1 MKRVLTFLAILLL
14 PLSVWAMTPI
24 ADTQLSDVTG
34 QAGVSINF
42 DFTLS
47 LQFGQLGWGDS
58 DGYAGF
64 SGLGTFA
71 GGGWVGIDSLQVST
85 LHIWPRTDF
94 TMDNTTFAGGPAYQ
108 PDEGGWNELR
118 YLTIDVATIPS
129 AAVGDPF
136 GAWSIF
142 TPLSHPSFTGVTAV
156 VIGIP
161 TLSITMASMDGN
173 CVLGPRKAA
182 QSVGG
187 QIDGTFVNEKNIQG
201 PGFNQLLG
209 TFYIGGMNIAT
220 APGGSVYIYAHGLGS
235 AVGAVSGN
243 TLYGSGVTIAL
254 NSVKVSYL
262 LFDVISWGDID
273 GLYATGFSTAQT
285 AGIGGN
291 FTSGLMAPGYVG
303 LTNVAIKNLTFN
315 GVMAIDVFTVRAPG
329 AAGPLDP
336 ISSINDTVKTPAGLA
351 GQYRCLVGAFNDI
364 YFNTPP
370 GAINTPTGVDIGFA
384 PGSTISMDAFGGQV
398 TLGPEKTLTTS
409 PQVMGDIYIGGMTL
423 TILDNPV
430 AGNASKIQIFAH

>member
-1 MKRVLTFLAILLL
+1 MILAILLL
-14 PLSVWAMTPI
+14 PLSVWAMTP
-24 ADTQLSDVTG
+24 ATDTQLSDVIG
-34 QAGVSINF
+34 QAGVSINV
-42 DFTLS
+42 DVTLNF
-47 LQFGQLGWGDS
+47 QFGQCGWGDS

-64 SGLGTFA
+64 GAA
-71 GGGWVGIDSLQVST
+71 GSGGWVGKDSLVIST

-129 AAVGDPF
+129 AAIGDPF
-136 GAWSIF
+136 GPFSIF

-161 TLSITMASMDGN
+161 TLSITMASMDDN

-209 TFYIGGMNIAT
+209 TFYIGGMNLAT

-235 AVGAVSGN
+235 TVGAVSGN

-273 GLYATGFSTAQT
+273 GLYATGFATAQ
-285 AGIGGN
+285 APAGN
-291 FTSGLMAPGYVG
+291 FTSGLMGPGYFG
-303 LTNVAIKNLTFN
+303 LTNVAIKNLMFN
-315 GVMAIDVFTVRAPG
+315 GVLGIDVFTVRAPG

-384 PGSTISMDAFGGQV
+384 PGFTISVDAFGGQV
-398 TLGPEKTLTTS
+398 TLGPEKTLTTT
-409 PQVMGDIYIGGMTL
+409 PQVMGDIYIGGLTL
-423 TILDNPV
+423 TILNNPA
-430 AGNASKIQIFAH
+430 AGNASKIQILAH

>member
-64 SGLGTFA
+64 GTI
-71 GGGWVGIDSLQVST
+71 GSGGWIGIDSLAMST

-108 PDEGGWNELR
+108 PDEGGWNQLQ
-118 YLTIDVATIPS
+118 YLTIDVATVPS
-129 AAVGDPF
+129 SILFPRPF
-136 GAWSIF
+136 G
-142 TPLSHPSFTGVTAV
+142 TNVTGVTAV
-156 VIGIP
+156 IIGIP
-161 TLSITMASMDGN
+161 TLSMTMASMDGN
-173 CVLGPRKAA
+173 VVLGPRKAA

-220 APGGSVYIYAHGLGS
+220 AGGGTVYIFAHGAGS
-235 AVGAVSGN
+235 IVGAVSGN
-243 TLYGSGVTIAL
+243 TLYGSGVTISLENVRLAY
-254 NSVKVSYL
+254 V
-262 LFDVISWGDID
+262 LFDVMSWGDID
-273 GLYATGFSTAQT
+273 GLYATGFATAQ
-285 AGIGGN
+285 APAGN
-291 FTSGLMAPGYVG
+291 FTSGLMGPGFVG

-315 GVMAIDVFTVRAPG
+315 GALAIDVFTVRAPG
-329 AAGPLDP
+329 AAGTFDP
-336 ISSINDTVKTPAGLA
+336 ISSINDTVKTPGGLA
-351 GQYRCLVGAFNDI
+351 GEYKCLVGAFNDI

-370 GAINTPTGVDIGFA
+370 GSIATPTAVSIGFA
-384 PGSTISMDAFGGQV
+384 DGFTISLDAFGGQV
-398 TLGPEKTLTTS
+398 TLGPEKTLTTT
-409 PQVMGDIYIGGMTL
+409 PQVMGDIYVGGMTM
-423 TILDNPV
+423 TIINNPV
-430 AGNASKIQIFAH
+430 AGNGSFVHIMAH

>member
-14 PLSVWAMTPI
+14 PLSLWAMTPI
-24 ADTQLSDVTG
+24 NDTQLSDVTG

-64 SGLGTFA
+64 APVGS
-71 GGGWVGIDSLQVST
+71 GGWVGIDSLQMST

-108 PDEGGWNELR
+108 PDEGGWNQLQ
-118 YLTIDVATIPS
+118 YLTIDVATVPS
-129 AAVGDPF
+129 FWLGGPF
-136 GAWSIF
+136 G
-142 TPLSHPSFTGVTAV
+142 TNVTGVTAV
-156 VIGIP
+156 IIGIP
-161 TLSITMASMDGN
+161 TLSLTMASMDGN
-173 CVLGPRKAA
+173 VVLGPRKAA

-209 TFYIGGMNIAT
+209 TFYIGGMNMAT
-220 APGGSVYIYAHGLGS
+220 AGGGTVAIFAHGTGS
-235 AVGAVSGN
+235 IVGAVSTN

-254 NSVKVSYL
+254 TDVRVAYL
-262 LFDVISWGDID
+262 LFDVMSWGDID
-273 GLYATGFSTAQT
+273 GLYATGFATAAAP
-285 AGIGGN
+285 AGN
-291 FTSGLMAPGYVG
+291 ATFGLMGPGYVG
-303 LTNVAIKNLTFN
+303 LTNVAIKNLMLN
-315 GVMAIDVFTVRAPG
+315 GAIAIDVFTVRAPG

-351 GQYRCLVGAFNDI
+351 GEYRCLVGAFNDI

-370 GAINTPTGVDIGFA
+370 GSIATPTIVSIGFKN
-384 PGSTISMDAFGGQV
+384 GFQISLDAFGGQV
-398 TLGPEKTLTTS
+398 TLGPEKTLTTT
-409 PQVMGDIYIGGMTL
+409 PQVMGDIYVGGMTM

-430 AGNASKIQIFAH
+430 AGNGSFVHIMAH

>member
-24 ADTQLSDVTG
+24 TDTQLSDVTG

-64 SGLGTFA
+64 GTI
-71 GGGWVGIDSLQVST
+71 GSGGWVGIDSLVMST

-108 PDEGGWNELR
+108 PDEGGWNQLR
-118 YLTIDVATIPS
+118 YLTIDVATVPASILGS
-129 AAVGDPF
+129 VF
-136 GAWSIF
+136 GTNVPAI
-142 TPLSHPSFTGVTAV
+142 TAV

-161 TLSITMASMDGN
+161 TLSLTMASMDGN
-173 CVLGPRKAA
+173 VVLGPRQGA

-187 QIDGTFVNEKNIQG
+187 QIDGVFVNEKNIQG

-209 TFYIGGMNIAT
+209 TFYIGGMNVAT
-220 APGGSVYIYAHGLGS
+220 AGGGSVYIFAHGTGS
-235 AVGAVSGN
+235 IVGAVSTN

-254 NSVKVSYL
+254 NSVRMAYV
-262 LFDVISWGDID
+262 LFDVMSWGDID
-273 GLYATGFSTAQT
+273 GLYATGFATAQ
-285 AGIGGN
+285 APAGN
-291 FTSGLMAPGYVG
+291 FTSGLMGPGYVG
-303 LTNVAIKNLTFN
+303 MTNVAIKNLTFN

-329 AAGPLDP
+329 AAGTFDP
-336 ISSINDTVKTPAGLA
+336 ITSIDDSVKTAAGLA

-370 GAINTPTGVDIGFA
+370 GSITTPTAVSIGFKN
-384 PGSTISMDAFGGQV
+384 GFQISLDAFGGQV
-398 TLGPEKTLTTS
+398 TLGPEKTLTTT
-409 PQVMGDIYIGGMTL
+409 PQVMGDIYVGGMTM

-430 AGNASKIQIFAH
+430 AGNGSFVHILAH

>member
-24 ADTQLSDVTG
+24 ADTQLADVTG

-64 SGLGTFA
+64 GTI
-71 GGGWVGIDSLQVST
+71 GSGGWVGIDSLQMST

-118 YLTIDVATIPS
+118 YLTIDVATVPAS
-129 AAVGDPF
+129 LLGSVF
-136 GAWSIF
+136 GTNVPAI
-142 TPLSHPSFTGVTAV
+142 TAV

-161 TLSITMASMDGN
+161 TLSLTMASMDGN
-173 CVLGPRKAA
+173 VVLGPRQAA

-187 QIDGTFVNEKNIQG
+187 QIDGVFVNEKNIQG

-209 TFYIGGMNIAT
+209 TFYIGGMNVAT
-220 APGGSVYIYAHGLGS
+220 AGGGSVYIFAHGTGS
-235 AVGAVSGN
+235 IVGAVSGN

-254 NSVKVSYL
+254 NSVRMAYI
-262 LFDVISWGDID
+262 LFDVMSWGDID
-273 GLYATGFSTAQT
+273 GLYATGFATA
-285 AGIGGN
+285 AAPAGN
-291 FTSGLMAPGYVG
+291 FTSGLMGPGFVG
-303 LTNVAIKNLTFN
+303 MTNVAIKNLTFN

-329 AAGPLDP
+329 AAGTSDP
-336 ISSINDTVKTPAGLA
+336 ITSIDDSVKTPAGLA

-370 GAINTPTGVDIGFA
+370 GSIATPTAVSIGFKN
-384 PGSTISMDAFGGQV
+384 GFTISLDAFGGQV
-398 TLGPEKTLTTS
+398 TLGPEKTLTTT
-409 PQVMGDIYIGGMTL
+409 PQVMGDIYVGGMTM

-430 AGNASKIQIFAH
+430 AGNGSFVHILAH